1 MRLLLTI
8 LLCLICCLSV
18 QAQQKQKQKH
28 KHQRYVATK
37 GYKVEYDTAIV
48 VNIAAYRDDIRIL
61 KHKDFIIDSLQ
72 TNLKGLQAE
81 RQHQTILANGPQES
95 AKGDLET
102 GLPQSRVSKKN
113 KWYKNPIFGLGAG
126 LLIGIYLIPDNS
138 L

>member
-1 MRLLLTI
+1 MRILFALLL
-8 LLCLICCLSV
+8 CFVCCLPV
-18 QAQQKQKQKH
+18 QAQKKH

-37 GYKVEYDTAIV
+37 GYRVEYDTAIV
-48 VNIAAYRDDIRIL
+48 VSIAAYRDDLRIL
-61 KHKDFIIDSLQ
+61 KRKDFIIDSLQ
-72 TNLKGLQAE
+72 TDLQAE
-81 RQHQTILANGPQES
+81 RQQQTVMAGNPQQQGEAS
-95 AKGDLET
+95 PEA